1 MIGIRVAKPLYAKV
15 PILICTSVSPESE
28 EADDLNIDLILRRA
42 TKVLDNLIVVSP
54 VCLMV
59 QSVTVLICEYH
70 YFMCV
75 FNSFT

>member
-1 MIGIRVAKPLYAKV
+1 MQKYQYL
-15 PILICTSVSPESE
+15 SVSPESE

-42 TKVLDNLIVVSP
+42 TNVLENLIVVSP

-59 QSVTVLICEYH
+59 QSIAVLICEYH

-75 FNSFT
+75 FNPFT

>member
-1 MIGIRVAKPLYAKV
+1 MIGIRGAKSLYAKV
-15 PILICTSVSPESE
+15 SIIFCTSVAPESE

-42 TKVLDNLIVVSP
+42 TKVLENLTVVSP

-59 QSVTVLICEYH
+59 QSVEVLICEYH

-75 FNSFT
+75 FNPFT